1 MLKYTESIYL
11 GKIDQLTNYISM
23 LNEHMEQL
31 EKYKNELKIF
41 WNDVEGERLA
51 DSLQMAVTSTRNQL
65 CYLQKQLGF
74 YQRMVR
80 EYHGASADVQ
90 QKIESV
96 FQTMS
101 NIGDVV
107 SLAGM

>member
-31 EKYKNELKIF
+31 EKYKNELKNF
-41 WNDVEGERLA
+41 WDDVEGERLA

-65 CYLQKQLGF
+65 YYLQKQLGF
-74 YQRMVR
+74 YQKMVH
-80 EYHGASADVQ
+80 EYQGASADVQ
-90 QKIESV
+90 QKIENV

-101 NIGDVV
+101 SIGGIAAV
-107 SLAGM
+107 AGM

>member
-41 WNDVEGERLA
+41 WDDVEGDRLA
-51 DSLQMAVTSTRNQL
+51 KSLQMAVTSTRNQL
-65 CYLQKQLGF
+65 YYLQKQLGF
-74 YQRMVR
+74 YKRMVR